1 MNLCFSPPKKD
12 SCHESS
18 IFDGFWSDFGGSER
32 GRGSIPAPFRE
43 IVEDLGSVCLD
54 FAAILHG
61 ICNFWAFSWI
71 LGIFFG
77 SFAFW
82 AYFDTFLGHF
92 CIFRACLCVFA
103 IFSMYVD
110 ILDVLLWS
118 QKQNHWKDSCMNLS
132 FVMLFF
138 LGDVSFLLVQIPP
151 SNVSLQQLSS
161 ALIPFRLM
169 AVPCRLHARELLVT
183 HVIKC

>member
-43 IVEDLGSVCLD
+43 VVEDLGSVCLD

-61 ICNFWAFSWI
+61 ICNFCAFSWI

-82 AYFDTFLGHF
+82 AYFDTFLWHF

-110 ILDVLLWS
+110 ILDVLLCS

-132 FVMLFF
+132 FLMLFF
-138 LGDVSFLLVQIPP
+138 LGDVWKEFGAKSKIIDKIHTGI
-151 SNVSLQQLSS
+151 SVSWCLASG
-161 ALIPFRLM
+161 
-169 AVPCRLHARELLVT
+169 C
-183 HVIKC
+183 